1 MAASVTL
8 GGKHLFVMDNQ
19 GTTVVFKPGP
29 VFKRVAVNR
38 IERTIRRP
46 WPMRPQAEIGY
57 SPPVF
62 DGKRMYLR
70 GEQYLYCIGEK

>member
-1 MAASVTL
+1 M
-8 GGKHLFVMDNQ
+8 
-19 GTTVVFKPGP
+19 FKPGRK
-29 VFKRVAVNR
+29 FEKVAVNR
-38 IERTIRRP
+38 IGTLARRL

-70 GEQYLYCIGEK
+70 GEQYLYCIGRAGGN